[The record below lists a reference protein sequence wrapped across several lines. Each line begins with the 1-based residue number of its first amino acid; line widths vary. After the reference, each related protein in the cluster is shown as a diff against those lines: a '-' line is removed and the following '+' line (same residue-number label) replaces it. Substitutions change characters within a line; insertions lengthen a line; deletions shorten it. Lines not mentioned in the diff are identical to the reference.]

1 MTGWTP
7 NHLKM
12 DLPLNMVIFQPVMLP
27 CRGGEPSDLQLVG
40 IKFGH
45 GLKLCSEHSTRRGPL
60 TTISGF
66 IPSYTHLQPWLNRV

>member
-1 MTGWTP
+1 
-7 NHLKM
+7 M

-45 GLKLCSEHSTRRGPL
+45 GLKLCSDVDFAGTLYKKGPPNYYKW
-60 TTISGF
+60 IY
-66 IPSYTHLQPWLNRV
+66 P